1 MKIFG
6 RKNEKPNDKDK
17 AKIKM
22 VEVSALRFDRDFK
35 NVFQQENDKVIE
47 IANDMK
53 VNGFDKSRPIIVT
66 EDYVIVDG
74 HSRFLAAK
82 KAGLT
87 KVPVIIKKFES
98 RDETIEYE
106 YKMQLNSRRLTDG
119 EYFAAFLKLDEIRK
133 SNPNLQGSSDEAI
146 GRQLNKSARQVSKM
160 REIAKKASPELLEK
174 IKTGTLSI
182 NKAHEMIKANEAK
195 KKAGEIVE
203 KEEVASGTG
212 KGINQESFRLGILFV
227 LSELE
232 KGKKKSQILK
242 DKRIAKL
249 DLEELEL
256 SDEDSGRIAQR
267 FGIAEIRISVHINKK
282 VYIFT

>member
-1 MKIFG
+1 MKLFG

-98 RDETIEYE
+98 RDDALKEADRIIDAGLMPTSVTLPDGAYD
-106 YKMQLNSRRLTDG
+106 LT
-119 EYFAAFLKLDEIRK
+119 
-133 SNPNLQGSSDEAI
+133 
-146 GRQLNKSARQVSKM
+146 
-160 REIAKKASPELLEK
+160 
-174 IKTGTLSI
+174 
-182 NKAHEMIKANEAK
+182 
-195 KKAGEIVE
+195 
-203 KEEVASGTG
+203 
-212 KGINQESFRLGILFV
+212 
-227 LSELE
+227 
-232 KGKKKSQILK
+232 
-242 DKRIAKL
+242 
-249 DLEELEL
+249 
-256 SDEDSGRIAQR
+256 
-267 FGIAEIRISVHINKK
+267 
-282 VYIFT
+282 

>member
-119 EYFAAFLKLDEIRK
+119 EYFAAFLKLDEIRNEVK
-133 SNPNLQGSSDEAI
+133 YDD
-146 GRQLNKSARQVSKM
+146 SK
-160 REIAKKASPELLEK
+160 
-174 IKTGTLSI
+174 
-182 NKAHEMIKANEAK
+182 
-195 KKAGEIVE
+195 
-203 KEEVASGTG
+203 
-212 KGINQESFRLGILFV
+212 
-227 LSELE
+227 
-232 KGKKKSQILK
+232 
-242 DKRIAKL
+242 
-249 DLEELEL
+249 
-256 SDEDSGRIAQR
+256 
-267 FGIAEIRISVHINKK
+267 
-282 VYIFT
+282 

>member
-1 MKIFG
+1 MKLFG

-66 EDYVIVDG
+66 EDYIIVDG

-82 KAGLT
+82 KAGLV

-146 GRQLNKSARQVSKM
+146 G
-160 REIAKKASPELLEK
+160 
-174 IKTGTLSI
+174 
-182 NKAHEMIKANEAK
+182 
-195 KKAGEIVE
+195 
-203 KEEVASGTG
+203 
-212 KGINQESFRLGILFV
+212 
-227 LSELE
+227 
-232 KGKKKSQILK
+232 
-242 DKRIAKL
+242 
-249 DLEELEL
+249 
-256 SDEDSGRIAQR
+256 
-267 FGIAEIRISVHINKK
+267 
-282 VYIFT
+282 